1 MKVKNIAFFLLLI
14 AFLLVVSMV
23 SLVCGQVDMS
33 AEEAIASMAHYI
45 GLPVLVDVA
54 PSAEQ
59 EAVLWHIRM
68 PRTLTGLLVGASL
81 AASGAVLQGIFS
93 NPLADP
99 GIIGVS
105 SGASVGAIIAITTG
119 FAGAG
124 LFTLPAAAFIGAMLA
139 VALTV
144 ALSIHHGHIP
154 VMTLLLSGVVVGM
167 FLSAVVAAV
176 LTTSNSHQMQQYLFW
191 TIGGLDYRRW
201 DHVIV
206 GAIPILPCMAVMW
219 LLARHLNILVLGDT
233 EARAVGMPVVRYRLM
248 LLMLASLSTASAVC
262 ISGNIGF
269 VGLVVPHMLRLIT
282 GPDHRRLIPASILAG
297 ASFLVLCD
305 IIGRIIIPGSEVRAG
320 IMTAFIGTPY
330 FLYLFRKR
338 RK

>member
-124 LFTLPAAAFIGAMLA
+124 LFTLPAA
-139 VALTV
+139 
-144 ALSIHHGHIP
+144 
-154 VMTLLLSGVVVGM
+154 
-167 FLSAVVAAV
+167 
-176 LTTSNSHQMQQYLFW
+176 
-191 TIGGLDYRRW
+191 
-201 DHVIV
+201 
-206 GAIPILPCMAVMW
+206 
-219 LLARHLNILVLGDT
+219 RHLKILVLGDT
-233 EARAVGMPVVRYRLM
+233 AARAVGMPVVRYRLM

-330 FLYLFRKR
+330 FLYLLRKR